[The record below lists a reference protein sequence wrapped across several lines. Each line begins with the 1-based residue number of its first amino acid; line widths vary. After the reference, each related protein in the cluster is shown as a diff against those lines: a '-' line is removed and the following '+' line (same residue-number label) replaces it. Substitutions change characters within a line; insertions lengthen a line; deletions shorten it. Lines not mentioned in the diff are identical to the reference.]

1 MSKNIDPISGNKI
14 PFGASAKEVRDDIPI
29 MASENEYVIPA
40 NVVRFLGLEKIEKM
54 VGKAKEALAE
64 MGNLMG
70 EDDSDGMV
78 EDEELPFDP
87 NELEGVPH
95 LAEGGV
101 VADTG
106 FGFPQD
112 NGYTGVKEFK
122 DKNGSVMYVPFV
134 NGAPLYSVPD
144 GYSESTAPAKG
155 DDPES
160 TPNKAAEQVQQ
171 PLPLDRSANE
181 NGKFV
186 EQNKSPLAGNP
197 NQWKVEDFI
206 NFGRNRDSLGNKAIK
221 GIIGMMPA
229 GKLAVKA
236 REQWLDSAV
245 NKQFDSMLETGLDPM
260 GNPITPEQKNQLLST
275 RENLKRDMSKETGL
289 SFSPLETLAG
299 AVQRFTSFSGEGITT
314 PRSSLNNA
322 GTNMVNTTAD
332 KGYTYSGGS
341 DKIGS
346 NLGNGTDSQYSGS
359 TYGGAGNKDGSASK
373 SAVDNAKSGSG
384 GLYAEG
390 GLVQKRKMKDC

>member
-1 MSKNIDPISGNKI
+1 MSKNIDPVSGNKI

-64 MGNLMG
+64 MGSLMG

-95 LAEGGV
+95 LAEGGE
-101 VADTG
+101 VAASG
-106 FGFPQD
+106 FKFPQD

-122 DKNGSVMYVPFV
+122 NKDGSVMYVPFV

-144 GYSESTAPAKG
+144 GFTESAAPSKG

-160 TPNKAAEQVQQ
+160 TPNKAAAQVQQ
-171 PLPLDRSANE
+171 PLPLMDNSAKE

-186 EQNKSPLAGNP
+186 EQNKSPLAGDPKN
-197 NQWKVEDFI
+197 WKVEDFI

-221 GIIGMMPA
+221 GMISMMPA

-236 REQWLDSAV
+236 REAWLDSAV
-245 NKQFDSMLETGLDPM
+245 NKQFDAMLETGLDPM
-260 GNPITPEQKNQLLST
+260 GNPITPDQKNLLMST
-275 RENLKRDMSKETGL
+275 RENLKKDMSKETGL

-299 AVQRFTSFSGEGITT
+299 AVQRFTSFTGEGITT
-314 PRSSLNNA
+314 PQSSLSNR
-322 GTNMVNTTAD
+322 GTNMVNSYSKPGD
-332 KGYTYSGGS
+332 TYSGGNQ
-341 DKIGS
+341 KLGS
-346 NLGNGTDSQYSGS
+346 NLGNGSDSQYSGS

-390 GLVQKRKMKDC
+390 GLVNRRNKK